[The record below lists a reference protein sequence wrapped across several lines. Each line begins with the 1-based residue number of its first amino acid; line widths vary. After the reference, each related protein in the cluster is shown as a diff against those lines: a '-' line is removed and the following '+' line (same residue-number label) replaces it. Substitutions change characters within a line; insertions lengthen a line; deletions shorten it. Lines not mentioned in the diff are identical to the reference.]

1 MAFDIINYL
10 RAKRELVDRAL
21 DTLLPDGGESQA
33 RLLESMRY
41 SVLAGGKRLRP
52 ILALAAGEAVGAD
65 PEKVMPAACAIEM
78 IHTYSL
84 IHDDLPSMDDDALRR
99 GIPTNHRVF
108 GESTAILAGDAL
120 LSDAFGMLVA
130 EGLRRGV
137 SARMICEIVSDIAE
151 AAGSR
156 GMTEG
161 QAMDLALTLAGTKDV
176 TLPQVERMHALKTGA
191 MIRVSVTAGARIGGA
206 DENQLEKLASYAD
219 AVGLAYQIIDD
230 ILDIEGEGDL
240 GKERGNDERRGKSTY
255 PGLAGIEESKRKA
268 SELTRKAVG
277 ILEGFDH
284 RAEALRQIAL
294 YLGCRNH

>member
-1 MAFDIINYL
+1 
-10 RAKRELVDRAL
+10 
-21 DTLLPDGGESQA
+21 
-33 RLLESMRY
+33 
-41 SVLAGGKRLRP
+41 VLAGGKRLRP

-277 ILEGFDH
+277 VLEGFDH

>member
-10 RAKRELVDRAL
+10 RVKRELVDREL
-21 DTLLPDGGESQA
+21 DTLLADGAKSPA
-33 RLLESMRY
+33 RLQESMRY

-65 PEKVMPAACAIEM
+65 PEKVLPAACALEM

-84 IHDDLPSMDDDALRR
+84 IHDDLPSMDDDSLRR

-120 LSDAFGMLVA
+120 LTDAFAILVA

-137 SARMICEIVSDIAE
+137 SAGVICGVLSEIAQ
-151 AAGSR
+151 AAGSH
-156 GMTEG
+156 GMIEG
-161 QAMDLALTLAGTKDV
+161 QAIDLALAGTKDV
-176 TLPQVERMHALKTGA
+176 TLPEVERMHALKTGA
-191 MIRVSVTAGARIGGA
+191 MIRVSVMAGARIGGA

-219 AVGLAYQIIDD
+219 AVGLAFQIIDD
-230 ILDIEGEGDL
+230 VLDVEGEGNI

-255 PGLAGIEESKRKA
+255 PGLAGLEESKRIA
-268 SELTRKAVG
+268 SELTLKA
-277 ILEGFDH
+277 ISMLEGFDH

-294 YLGCRNH
+294 YLGSRNH

>member
-137 SARMICEIVSDIAE
+137 SARMICEIVSDIAQ

-206 DENQLEKLASYAD
+206 DENQLQKLASYAD

-240 GKERGNDERRGKSTY
+240 GKERGNDERHGKSTY

-277 ILEGFDH
+277 VLEGFDH

>member
-10 RAKRELVDRAL
+10 RVKRELVDREL
-21 DTLLPDGGESQA
+21 DMLLPDGDKNQA
-33 RLLESMRY
+33 RLRESMRY

-65 PEKVMPAACAIEM
+65 PEKVLPAACALEM

-84 IHDDLPSMDDDALRR
+84 IHDDLPSMDDDSLRR
-99 GIPTNHRVF
+99 GIPTNHKVF

-120 LSDAFGMLVA
+120 LTDAFGMLVA

-137 SARMICEIVSDIAE
+137 SAGVLCGVVSDIAR
-151 AAGSR
+151 AAGSH
-156 GMTEG
+156 GMIEG
-161 QAMDLALTLAGTKDV
+161 QAIDLALAGTKDA
-176 TLPQVERMHALKTGA
+176 TITDVERMHALKTGA
-191 MIRVSVTAGARIGGA
+191 MIRVSVMAGARIGGA

-219 AVGLAYQIIDD
+219 AVGLAFQIIDD
-230 ILDIEGEGDL
+230 VLDVEGEGDI

-255 PGLAGIEESKRKA
+255 PGLAGLEESKRIA
-268 SELTRKAVG
+268 SELTHRAVG
-277 ILEGFDH
+277 MLDGFDH

-294 YLGCRNH
+294 YLGSRNH

>member
-21 DTLLPDGGESQA
+21 DTLLPDGGRSPA

-41 SVLAGGKRLRP
+41 SALAGGKRLRP

-206 DENQLEKLASYAD
+206 DKNQLEKLASYAD

-268 SELTRKAVG
+268 SELTRKAVS

>member
-1 MAFDIINYL
+1 MPFDIKTYL
-10 RAKRELVDRAL
+10 KVKRELVDRELDAL
-21 DTLLPDGGESQA
+21 LVDGHKSQTK
-33 RLLESMRY
+33 LLESMRY
-41 SVLAGGKRLRP
+41 SALAGGKRLRP

-65 PEKVMPAACAIEM
+65 QEKVLPAACAIEM

-120 LSDAFGMLVA
+120 LTDAFRMLVA

-137 SARMICEIVSDIAE
+137 SAEVICGVVEDIAF
-151 AAGSR
+151 AAGSH
-156 GMTEG
+156 GMVEG
-161 QAMDLALTLAGTKDV
+161 QAIDLALAGMKDA

-191 MIRVSVTAGARIGGA
+191 MIRVSVTAGGRIGGA
-206 DENQLEKLASYAD
+206 DAGQLESLASYAE
-219 AVGLAYQIIDD
+219 AVGLAFQIIDD
-230 ILDIEGEGDL
+230 VLDIEGEGDI
-240 GKERGNDERRGKSTY
+240 GKERGNDERHGKSTY
-255 PGLAGIEESKRKA
+255 PGLAGIEESKRMA
-268 SELTRKAVG
+268 SELTRKAVSA
-277 ILEGFDH
+277 LEGFDH

>member
-206 DENQLEKLASYAD
+206 DKNQLEKLASYAD

-240 GKERGNDERRGKSTY
+240 GKERGNDERDRKSTY

-268 SELTRKAVG
+268 SELTPKAVG
-277 ILEGFDH
+277 VLEGFDH

>member
-277 ILEGFDH
+277 VLEGFDH

>member
-21 DTLLPDGGESQA
+21 DALLPDGGESQA

-137 SARMICEIVSDIAE
+137 SARMICEIVSEIAE